1 MLLLKTFIVS
11 QDVRGLKT
19 SGLRIPDRA
28 VNTAASSHNRLVAI
42 EKLPAVK
49 LITHTR
55 IVAESQ
61 SFDDFESQ
69 SAIGL
74 QSTCFLIIFFFSG
87 GNQRILHHVS
97 VCIA

>member
-1 MLLLKTFIVS
+1 MLLLKTFVIS
-11 QDVRGLKT
+11 QDVRSLKT
-19 SGLRIPDRA
+19 SGLRISDRA
-28 VNTAASSHNRLVAI
+28 VNTVTSSHYRLVAI
-42 EKLPAVK
+42 EKFPAVK

-55 IVAESQ
+55 IVAEGQ

-74 QSTCFLIIFFFSG
+74 QSTCFLIILFFSC
-87 GNQRILHHVS
+87 GNQRVLHHVS